1 MEQLAA
7 GPLGSVEA
15 SAFARAMREWL
26 WLYPAV
32 EVVHILGIALLVGSV
47 LLFDL
52 RLLGL
57 NKRIPVEHL
66 ARHLLPVALGALILV
81 VPSGLAMFSAHA
93 SELITQR
100 TFLIKML
107 LLFAAGHNAVFF
119 HLAPYR
125 SVTGWSTGAPAP
137 PAAKASA
144 VLSILIW
151 IGVITCGRLLAYT

>member
-1 MEQLAA
+1 MEQFAA
-7 GPLGSVEA
+7 GPLGTVEA
-15 SAFARAMREWL
+15 TAFARAMREWL

-32 EVVHILGIALLVGSV
+32 EVVHIVGIALLVGSV

-52 RLLGL
+52 RILGL
-57 NKRIPVEHL
+57 NRRIPVEHL
-66 ARHLLPVALGALILV
+66 ARHLLPVAVGALILV

-93 SELITQR
+93 SEFIVQR

-125 SVTGWSTGAPAP
+125 GVAGWSTDAPAP
-137 PAAKASA
+137 FAAKASA
-144 VLSILIW
+144 LVSIALW
-151 IGVITCGRLLAYT
+151 IGVISCGRLLAYT

>member
-1 MEQLAA
+1 MEHIAA

-15 SAFARAMREWL
+15 TAFARAMREWL
-26 WLYPAV
+26 WLYPLV
-32 EVVHILGIALLVGSV
+32 EVVHIVGIALLVGAV
-47 LLFDL
+47 LIFDL
-52 RLLGL
+52 RILGL
-57 NKRIPVEHL
+57 NRRIPVEHL
-66 ARHLLPVALGALILV
+66 ARHLLPVALGALVLV

-93 SELITQR
+93 SEFIVQR

-125 SVTGWSTGAPAP
+125 GVAGWSTGAPAP
-137 PAAKASA
+137 LAAKASA
-144 VLSILIW
+144 LVSIAIW